1 MQTGT
6 GTGCTFFAGDKHF
19 SASSETGEMREN
31 SSLFEDVTVTG
42 WNGKE
47 LRNKKREQ
55 TLKKSKKP
63 ITYFSNLLV
72 GNYHYFRSFSGF
84 MIGRVNLKNG
94 EVEYLE
100 VPTQV
105 VRERGGKEQKLW
117 GETLPND
124 MKNADGFR
132 ATMDKRNAGSG
143 WGHVSSA
150 PPIVVGDL
158 IYFPTMVGMVYVIKW
173 NAGKLDG
180 QALVS
185 ISDLGKAGET
195 WSLSGIAYADGK
207 LYARTMKELL
217 CIGE

>member
-1 MQTGT
+1 
-6 GTGCTFFAGDKHF
+6 
-19 SASSETGEMREN
+19 
-31 SSLFEDVTVTG
+31 
-42 WNGKE
+42 
-47 LRNKKREQ
+47 
-55 TLKKSKKP
+55 
-63 ITYFSNLLV
+63 
-72 GNYHYFRSFSGF
+72 

-100 VPTQV
+100 VPAQV
-105 VRERGGKEQKLW
+105 VREPGGKEQKLW

-124 MKNADGFR
+124 MRNADGFR
-132 ATMDKRNAGSG
+132 ATIDKRNAGSG

-158 IYFPTMVGMVYVIKW
+158 IYFPTMAGMVYVIKW
-173 NAGKLDG
+173 NAKKLDG

-195 WSLSGIAYADGK
+195 WSLSGLAYADGK

>member
-1 MQTGT
+1 V
-6 GTGCTFFAGDKHF
+6 GD
-19 SASSETGEMREN
+19 
-31 SSLFEDVTVTG
+31 
-42 WNGKE
+42 
-47 LRNKKREQ
+47 
-55 TLKKSKKP
+55 
-63 ITYFSNLLV
+63 
-72 GNYHYFRSFSGF
+72 YHYFRSFSGF

-94 EVEYLE
+94 KVEYLE
-100 VPTQV
+100 VPVQV
-105 VRERGGKEQKLW
+105 VRGNVKGERKLW
-117 GETLPND
+117 DETLPND
-124 MKNADGFR
+124 MKNAYGFR

-173 NAGKLDG
+173 NAEKLDER
-180 QALVS
+180 ALVS

-195 WSLSGIAYADGK
+195 WSLSGLANADGK

>member
-1 MQTGT
+1 
-6 GTGCTFFAGDKHF
+6 
-19 SASSETGEMREN
+19 
-31 SSLFEDVTVTG
+31 
-42 WNGKE
+42 
-47 LRNKKREQ
+47 
-55 TLKKSKKP
+55 
-63 ITYFSNLLV
+63 
-72 GNYHYFRSFSGF
+72 

-94 EVEYLE
+94 KVEYLE
-100 VPTQV
+100 VPAQV
-105 VRERGGKEQKLW
+105 VREPGGKEQKLW

-173 NAGKLDG
+173 NAQNLDER
-180 QALVS
+180 ASVS

-195 WSLSGIAYADGK
+195 WSLSGLAYADGK

>member
-1 MQTGT
+1 V
-6 GTGCTFFAGDKHF
+6 GD
-19 SASSETGEMREN
+19 
-31 SSLFEDVTVTG
+31 
-42 WNGKE
+42 
-47 LRNKKREQ
+47 
-55 TLKKSKKP
+55 
-63 ITYFSNLLV
+63 
-72 GNYHYFRSFSGF
+72 YHYFRSFSGF
-84 MIGRVNLKNG
+84 MIGRVSLKNG
-94 EVEYLE
+94 KVEYLE
-100 VPTQV
+100 VPAQV
-105 VRERGGKEQKLW
+105 VRGNDEGERKLW
-117 GETLPND
+117 GETLAND

-132 ATMDKRNAGSG
+132 ATKDKRNAGSG

-185 ISDLGKAGET
+185 ISDLGKAGDT
-195 WSLSGIAYADGK
+195 WSLSGLAYADGK